1 MTDLYAKMIESEQAA
16 VAAIEALG
24 NSIKEH
30 MNASAAY
37 AENPTDETWQAF
49 VQAVDSLAEHQG
61 LVDKTRQ
68 ASIEATKTWLYVQL
82 IQDAKHKP

>member
-49 VQAVDSLAEHQG
+49 VQAVDWRMKTHYVWGSTEGVNHEHCRF
-61 LVDKTRQ
+61 DKRDHSQ
-68 ASIEATKTWLYVQL
+68 
-82 IQDAKHKP
+82 